1 MKRLTKCFTLL
12 WNRDWSIWYSTKS

>member
-12 WNRDWSIWYSTKS
+12 WNRDWSIWCIFER